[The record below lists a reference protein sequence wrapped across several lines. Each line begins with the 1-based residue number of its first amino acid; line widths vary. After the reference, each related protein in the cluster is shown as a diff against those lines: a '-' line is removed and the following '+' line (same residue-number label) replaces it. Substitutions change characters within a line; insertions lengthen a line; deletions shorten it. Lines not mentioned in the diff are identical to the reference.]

1 MAEGTQHKE
10 SQSINAPIEEAQLE
24 NFTEGEKSF
33 IGGRYSVMTNPTEIQ
48 CHEGEKTFDCNCNRV
63 GVMAMPGISS
73 CTC

>member
-24 NFTEGEKSF
+24 ILQRELRSRSSEGAM
-33 IGGRYSVMTNPTEIQ
+33 MTNPTETQ
-48 CHEGEKTFDCNCNRV
+48 YHEGEKTFDCNCDRV